1 MLHIEVDDDGLV
13 HFRGRFDASQVE
25 SAKKVFDSITNT
37 TTLDFQELD
46 YISSAGL
53 AVLLGVLKRLKST
66 GNTITV
72 INMQKHIRELFTI
85 AGFDFLFDIR

>member
-1 MLHIEVDDDGLV
+1 MDIEVDGEGIV
-13 HFRGRFDASQVE
+13 HLRGRFDASQVDLV
-25 SAKKVFDSITNT
+25 KKTLDTITNT
-37 TTLDFQELD
+37 ATLDFEELE

-53 AVLLGVLKRLKST
+53 AALLGALKRLQVT
-66 GNTITV
+66 GGTFIL